1 MITVAIGFLL
11 ASAPRFETLIF
22 ATTDCP
28 ISRRFTPEI
37 KRIMADYSSISSFVF
52 VYEDEN
58 ASLSKVKAH
67 HREFGL
73 NGPFMLDP
81 KRKLV
86 KQYQVKGVPTAVVR
100 SLDGKA
106 QYFGRIDDSYGNDFK
121 WRPAK
126 HRDLRDALSALGKGK
141 PVPVTRTTVI
151 GCALNN

>member
-1 MITVAIGFLL
+1 MTTLAFALL
-11 ASAPRFETLIF
+11 VTSVPKFETLF
-22 ATTDCP
+22 FVTSDCP

-37 KRIMADYSSISSFVF
+37 KRIMVDYSAISSFVF

-126 HRDLRDALSALGKGK
+126 HRDLRDALSTLGKGK
-141 PVPVTRTTVI
+141 KPVVTKKTVI

>member
-1 MITVAIGFLL
+1 MTTLAFALL
-11 ASAPRFETLIF
+11 VTSVPKFETLF
-22 ATTDCP
+22 FVTSDCP

-37 KRIMADYSSISSFVF
+37 KRIMVDYSAISSFVF

-126 HRDLRDALSALGKGK
+126 HRDLRDALSTLGKGK
-141 PVPVTRTTVI
+141 KPVVTKTTVI

>member
-1 MITVAIGFLL
+1 MIALSFGFLL
-11 ASAPRFETLIF
+11 TVVPKFETLF
-22 ATTDCP
+22 FVTTECP

-37 KRIMADYSSISSFVF
+37 KRIMTEYSTVSSFVF

-58 ASLSKVKAH
+58 GSLSKVKAH

-73 NGPFMLDP
+73 NGPFWLDP
-81 KRKLV
+81 ERKLA
-86 KQYQVKGVPTAVVR
+86 KKYQVKGVPTAVVR
-100 SLDGKA
+100 SRDGAA